1 MNVDI
6 SGRNWKVLRY
16 RVIAPYTKIPI
27 FWVTKSRPGHVV
39 SWLKIGGPSSKA
51 KYYLLTDSEPVP

>member
-1 MNVDI
+1 MF
-6 SGRNWKVLRY
+6 WKVQRY
-16 RVIAPYTKIPI
+16 RVIAPYAKEQVKG
-27 FWVTKSRPGHVV
+27 VTKSRPGHVV